1 MSRRATHL
9 NSRLLSWL
17 DDLRMTDVPD
27 YGGKNASLGELL
39 GNLAEKGVQ
48 VPGGVA
54 TSAQAFRDFLSLNKL
69 TERVAT
75 RLAGLDVD
83 DVQALTSAGAEI
95 R

>member
-39 GNLAEKGVQ
+39 GNLAEKQRSGAGWRCHQ
-48 VPGGVA
+48 RSGLPRLSFRS
-54 TSAQAFRDFLSLNKL
+54 TS
-69 TERVAT
+69 
-75 RLAGLDVD
+75 
-83 DVQALTSAGAEI
+83 
-95 R
+95 